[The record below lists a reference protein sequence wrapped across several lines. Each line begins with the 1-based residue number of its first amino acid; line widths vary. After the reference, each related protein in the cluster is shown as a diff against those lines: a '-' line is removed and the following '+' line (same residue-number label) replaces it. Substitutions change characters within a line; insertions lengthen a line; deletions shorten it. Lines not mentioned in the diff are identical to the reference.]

1 MATTDDEV
9 CIRVDSEHLDSLL
22 AAYRLIGA
30 IAEVSPL
37 NRTYTQTLDDLDE
50 LIGRVRYEMLRSTP

>member
-1 MATTDDEV
+1 M
-9 CIRVDSEHLDSLL
+9 LL
-22 AAYRLIGA
+22 AVAVARV
-30 IAEVSPL
+30 AEVSPL